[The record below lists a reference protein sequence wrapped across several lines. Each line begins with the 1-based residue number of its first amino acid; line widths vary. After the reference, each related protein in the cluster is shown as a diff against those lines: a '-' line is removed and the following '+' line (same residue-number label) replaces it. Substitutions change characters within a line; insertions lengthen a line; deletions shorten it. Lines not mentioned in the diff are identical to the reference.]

1 MKKIVFVCTGNTCR
15 STMAHHYMQE
25 KVKKLGIQDDYLID
39 SCGIYASSGDM
50 ATNMA
55 ITTMKNYD
63 VNLEKHRSKNILE
76 LNLNDYDL
84 IICMTTT
91 HKDAISYEFPNLKD
105 KVFTLKEYVNKD
117 TPNPDIKDPFGN
129 GIDEYNL
136 CSKEIVYYVD
146 ELLKI
151 F

>member
-1 MKKIVFVCTGNTCR
+1 MKKIVFICTGNTCR
-15 STMAHHYMQE
+15 SAMAHHYMQE
-25 KVKKLGIQDDYLID
+25 KVKKLGIENDYLID

-55 ITTMKNYD
+55 KATMKNYD
-63 VNLEKHRSKNILE
+63 VNLNNHRAKSIYD
-76 LNLNDYDL
+76 LNLSDYDL

-91 HKDAISYEFPNLKD
+91 HKDAVIYEFENLKD

-117 TPNPDIKDPFGN
+117 TPSLDIKDPFGY
-129 GIDEYNL
+129 GLDEYNL

>member
-1 MKKIVFVCTGNTCR
+1 MKKIVFICTGNTCR
-15 STMAHHYMQE
+15 SAMAHHYMQE
-25 KVKKLGIQDDYLID
+25 KVKKLGIQSDYLID
-39 SCGIYASSGDM
+39 SCGIYASHGDM
-50 ATNMA
+50 ATSQA
-55 ITTMKNYD
+55 ITTMKKYN
-63 VNLEKHRSKNILE
+63 VNLENHRSKSIYD

-84 IICMTTT
+84 ILCMTMS
-91 HKDAISYEFPNLKD
+91 HKEAILYEHRNLKD

-117 TPNPDIKDPFGN
+117 TPNLDIKDPFGYRIN
-129 GIDEYNL
+129 EYDL